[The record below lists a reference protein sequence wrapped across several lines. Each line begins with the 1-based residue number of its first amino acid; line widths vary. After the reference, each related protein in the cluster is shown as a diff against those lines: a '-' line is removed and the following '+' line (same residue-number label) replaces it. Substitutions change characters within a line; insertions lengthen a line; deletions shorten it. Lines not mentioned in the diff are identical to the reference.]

1 MLKMKTKLFLTIL
14 LATLS
19 AMQLSAIDRG
29 LGNPRSTYIPKGT
42 VGLSLTG
49 GYNSWKATGEDLE
62 KGVILAGL
70 IDEVNGEVTLA
81 KASAGVSWFFADNWS
96 LGMRFGYAHEDIDV
110 NNLALLSLIN
120 LSNKHV
126 RRETYSGALSV
137 RNYVPL
143 FNSKVFA
150 LFFEGRLTGSFGYG
164 KNYADTPRGKEGRYS
179 DLYSAKV
186 GIYPGLSIF
195 ATDCI
200 SFEVSLPFLEG
211 GMEWDKQIKGQ
222 AHDSALS
229 RKFIQF
235 KPGLTGINAGVVF
248 HF

>member
-1 MLKMKTKLFLTIL
+1 MMKRKLLLTVL
-14 LATLS
+14 LAFVT
-19 AMQLSAIDRG
+19 AAGLSAIDRG
-29 LGNPRSTYIPKGT
+29 LGNPGTVYIPKGT
-42 VGLSLTG
+42 VGLSLSG
-49 GYNSWKATGEDLE
+49 GYNSWKATGEDLD

-70 IDEVNGEVTLA
+70 IDEVNGNVALT
-81 KASAGVSWFFADNWS
+81 KASAGASWFFADNWS
-96 LGMRFGYAHEDIDV
+96 LGMRFGFAHEDIDV

-120 LSNKHV
+120 LSNKHI
-126 RRETYSGALSV
+126 RRETYTGALAV

-143 FNSKVFA
+143 FDSKVLA

-164 KNYADTPRGKEGRYS
+164 KNYAETARGKEGRYS
-179 DLYSAKV
+179 DLYSAKL
-186 GIYPGLSIF
+186 GLYPGISVF
-195 ATDCI
+195 ATNRI

-211 GMEWDKQIKGQ
+211 GFEWDKQIKGQ

-235 KPGLTGINAGVVF
+235 KPGLTGISAGVVF